1 MKCPYCGFSESK
13 VIETRDVGDDAIRRR
28 RMCLKCERRFT
39 TYERVERM
47 DIYVIKKDGRRER
60 FDREKVRRGIMKA
73 CEKRPI
79 SIEVIDRIVE
89 EVESEVRK
97 SDSVEVS
104 SREIGE
110 IVMRKLRELDHVAYI
125 RFASVYKEF
134 KDVDSFTREI
144 MLLKKET
151 KPPDTMMKG
160 DVV

>member
-73 CEKRPI
+73 CEKKPI
-79 SIEVIDRIVE
+79 SIEAIDRIVE

-97 SDSVEVS
+97 SDGVEVS

-151 KPPDTMMKG
+151 KPSDTMMKG